1 MASAFAMIMAGGFS
15 ADLSVLTEI
24 RAEAAVPF
32 GGKFRIIDFPLSN
45 CVNSGIFNV
54 AVLTQYKPRSLND
67 HIGIGKPW
75 DLDRAQGGVRL
86 LQPYQGGPY
95 GDWQKG
101 TADAVRRNLDFVLQ
115 QDADHVLVLA
125 GDHIYLMNYQPMLRE
140 HIQSGAD
147 LTVAVR
153 RVNPHETH
161 RYGIVTLGAEERI
174 VGFQEKPRRSRET
187 LASMGIY
194 IFRRSLLVETLQ
206 AQDYLDFGRD
216 VLPALVAQPR
226 LVRAYAFPGYWADV
240 GNVQAYWEANMSLL
254 AEDPAL
260 NLYDPDW
267 VVHTRSEDRAPA
279 KLGGNAQVG
288 GSLISNG
295 CWVDGTV
302 ERSILSP
309 GVRVAEGAVI
319 RDSVILADSV
329 IEAGAFVDRC
339 VVDEDEDEDND
350 DDDANKHDL
359 GGGWFCFNE
368 APQLGRGWD
377 EDEDAGD
384 GDDNAANKLSPQ
396 VLNTGLTLVG
406 EGSSIP
412 EGMVLGRNVVV
423 HPLSDEKAFGPHKKI
438 ASGSDVGVS
447 LR

>member
-115 QDADHVLVLA
+115 QDAEHVLVLA

-153 RVNPHETH
+153 RVSPHETH

-279 KLGGNAQVG
+279 KLGSNAQVG

-339 VVDEDEDEDND
+339 VVDKR
-350 DDDANKHDL
+350 AWIRA
-359 GGGWFCFNE
+359 G
-368 APQLGRGWD
+368 ARV
-377 EDEDAGD
+377 GD
-384 GDDNAANKLSPQ
+384 GDDNTANKRLPE

-406 EGSSIP
+406 EGSLIP

-423 HPLSDEKAFGPHKKI
+423 HPLSDEKAFGPHKKV

>member
-15 ADLSVLTEI
+15 ERLSVLTET
-24 RAEAAVPF
+24 RAEPAVPF
-32 GGKFRIIDFPLSN
+32 GGKFRLIDFPLSN

-95 GDWQKG
+95 GDWQRG

-115 QDADHVLVLA
+115 QHEEHVLILA

-140 HIQSGAD
+140 HVSSGAD

-161 RYGIVTLGAEERI
+161 RYGIVTLGADERI
-174 VGFQEKPRRSRET
+174 VGFQEKPRRARET

-194 IFRRSLLVETLQ
+194 VFRKEVLVETLQ
-206 AQDYLDFGRD
+206 SHDYLDFGKD
-216 VLPALVAQPR
+216 VVPALIAQGKD
-226 LVRAYAFPGYWADV
+226 VRAHAFPGYWADV
-240 GNVQAYWEANMSLL
+240 GTVQAYWEANMSLL
-254 AEDPAL
+254 SEEPAL

-267 VVHTRSEDRAPA
+267 VVHTRSEERAPA
-279 KLGGNAQVG
+279 KLGANAQVG

-295 CWVDGTV
+295 CWVEGIV
-302 ERSILSP
+302 ERSVLAP

-319 RDSVILADSV
+319 RDSVILPDTV
-329 IEAGAFVDRC
+329 IESGALIDRC
-339 VVDEDEDEDND
+339 VVDKRVRIG
-350 DDDANKHDL
+350 AGAKV
-359 GGGWFCFNE
+359 
-368 APQLGRGWD
+368 
-377 EDEDAGD
+377 GD
-384 GDDNAANKLSPQ
+384 GDDNTANKAMPE
-396 VLNTGLTLVG
+396 VLNTGLTMVG
-406 EGSSIP
+406 EGSTIP
-412 EGMVLGRNVVV
+412 EGLTIGRNVVI
-423 HPLSDEKAFGPHKKI
+423 HPDSTEKTFGKKKKI
-438 ASGSDVGVS
+438 ASGSDIGVD
-447 LR
+447 LH

>member
-1 MASAFAMIMAGGFS
+1 MANAFAMIMAGGFS
-15 ADLSVLTEI
+15 EHLSVLTET

-45 CVNSGIFNV
+45 CVNSGLFNV

-86 LQPYQGGPY
+86 LQPYQGGAY

-101 TADAVRRNLDFVLQ
+101 TADAVRRNLDFVIQ
-115 QDADHVLVLA
+115 QDEDHVLILA
-125 GDHIYLMNYQPMLRE
+125 GDHIYLMDYQPMLRE
-140 HIQSGAD
+140 HVQSGAD

-153 RVNPHETH
+153 RVNAHETH
-161 RYGIVTLGAEERI
+161 RYGIVTLGADERI
-174 VGFQEKPRRSRET
+174 VGFREKPRRSRET

-194 IFRRSLLVETLQ
+194 IFRKSLLYETLQ
-206 AQDYLDFGRD
+206 VNDYLDFGKD
-216 VLPALVAQPR
+216 VVPAMIEQGKV
-226 LVRAYAFPGYWADV
+226 VRAHSFPGYWADV

-260 NLYDPDW
+260 NLYDPNW

-279 KLGGNAQVG
+279 KLGANAQVG

-295 CWVDGTV
+295 CWVEGQV

-319 RDSVILADSV
+319 RDSVILSDTV
-329 IEAGAFVDRC
+329 VEAGAVIDRC
-339 VVDEDEDEDND
+339 VIDKRVLIG
-350 DDDANKHDL
+350 A
-359 GGGWFCFNE
+359 G
-368 APQLGRGWD
+368 ARI
-377 EDEDAGD
+377 GD
-384 GDDNAANKLSPQ
+384 GDDNTANKSMPE
-396 VLNTGLTLVG
+396 VLNTGLTMVG
-406 EGSSIP
+406 EKSIIP
-412 EGMVLGRNVVV
+412 EGLVLGRNVVV
-423 HPLSDEKAFGPHKKI
+423 HPASGEKTFGKKKKI
-438 ASGSDVGVS
+438 VSGSDIGVN

>member
-329 IEAGAFVDRC
+329 IEAGAFADRC
-339 VVDEDEDEDND
+339 VFEKRAWIKAGARV
-350 DDDANKHDL
+350 
-359 GGGWFCFNE
+359 
-368 APQLGRGWD
+368 
-377 EDEDAGD
+377 GD

>member
-15 ADLSVLTEI
+15 ERLSVLTET
-24 RAEAAVPF
+24 RAEPAVPF
-32 GGKFRIIDFPLSN
+32 GGKFRLIDFPLSN

-95 GDWQKG
+95 GDWQRG

-115 QDADHVLVLA
+115 QHEEHVLILA

-140 HIQSGAD
+140 HMSSGAD

-161 RYGIVTLGAEERI
+161 RYGIVTLGADERI
-174 VGFQEKPRRSRET
+174 VGFQEKPRRARET

-194 IFRRSLLVETLQ
+194 VFRKEVLVETLQ
-206 AQDYLDFGRD
+206 SHDYLDFGKD
-216 VLPALVAQPR
+216 VVPALIAQGKD
-226 LVRAYAFPGYWADV
+226 VRAHAFPGYWADV
-240 GNVQAYWEANMSLL
+240 GTVQAYWEANMSLL
-254 AEDPAL
+254 SEEPAL

-267 VVHTRSEDRAPA
+267 VVHTRSEERAPA
-279 KLGGNAQVG
+279 KLGANAQVG

-295 CWVDGTV
+295 CWVEGIV
-302 ERSILSP
+302 ERSVLAP

-319 RDSVILADSV
+319 RDSVILPDTV
-329 IEAGAFVDRC
+329 IESGALIDRC
-339 VVDEDEDEDND
+339 VVDKRVRIG
-350 DDDANKHDL
+350 AGAKV
-359 GGGWFCFNE
+359 
-368 APQLGRGWD
+368 
-377 EDEDAGD
+377 GD
-384 GDDNAANKLSPQ
+384 GDDNTANKSMPE
-396 VLNTGLTLVG
+396 VLNTGLTMVG
-406 EGSSIP
+406 EGSTIP
-412 EGMVLGRNVVV
+412 EGLTIGRNVVI
-423 HPLSDEKAFGPHKKI
+423 HPDSTEKTFGKKKKI
-438 ASGSDVGVS
+438 ASGSDIGVD

>member
-15 ADLSVLTEI
+15 EHLSVLTET

-115 QDADHVLVLA
+115 QDEEHVLILA
-125 GDHIYLMNYQPMLRE
+125 GDHIYLMDYQPMLRE
-140 HIQSGAD
+140 HMQSGAD

-161 RYGIVTLGAEERI
+161 RYGIVTLGADERI

-194 IFRRSLLVETLQ
+194 IFRKELLVETLH
-206 AQDYLDFGRD
+206 AHDYLDFGKD
-216 VLPALVAQPR
+216 VVPAMIAQSK
-226 LVRAYAFPGYWADV
+226 LVRAHAFPGYWADV

-279 KLGGNAQVG
+279 KFGANAQTG

-295 CWVDGTV
+295 CRVEGTV

-309 GVRVAEGAVI
+309 ACAWP
-319 RDSVILADSV
+319 
-329 IEAGAFVDRC
+329 
-339 VVDEDEDEDND
+339 
-350 DDDANKHDL
+350 K
-359 GGGWFCFNE
+359 
-368 APQLGRGWD
+368 AP
-377 EDEDAGD
+377 
-384 GDDNAANKLSPQ
+384 
-396 VLNTGLTLVG
+396 
-406 EGSSIP
+406 
-412 EGMVLGRNVVV
+412 
-423 HPLSDEKAFGPHKKI
+423 
-438 ASGSDVGVS
+438 
-447 LR
+447 

>member
-1 MASAFAMIMAGGFS
+1 MNDVLALIMAGGS
-15 ADLSVLTEI
+15 SEHLSVLTET
-24 RAEAAVPF
+24 RAEPAVPF
-32 GGKFRIIDFPLSN
+32 GGKFRLIDFPLSN
-45 CVNSGIFNV
+45 CVNSGIYNV
-54 AVLTQYKPRSLND
+54 AVLTQYRPRSLND

-115 QDADHVLVLA
+115 QDEEHVLILA
-125 GDHIYLMNYQPMLRE
+125 GDHIYLMDYQPMLRE
-140 HIQSGAD
+140 HVQSGAD

-161 RYGIVTLGAEERI
+161 RYGIVTLGADERI
-174 VGFQEKPRRSRET
+174 VGFKEKPRRSRET

-194 IFRRSLLVETLQ
+194 IFRKELLVETLQ
-206 AQDYLDFGRD
+206 AHDYLDFGKD
-216 VLPALVAQPR
+216 VVPAMIAQSK
-226 LVRAYAFPGYWADV
+226 LVRAHAFPGYWADV

-254 AEDPAL
+254 AEEPAL

-279 KLGGNAQVG
+279 KLGANAQTG

-295 CWVDGTV
+295 CWVEGTV

-319 RDSVILADSV
+319 RDSVILADTV
-329 IEAGAFVDRC
+329 IEAGVVIDRC
-339 VVDEDEDEDND
+339 VVDKRVVIG
-350 DDDANKHDL
+350 A
-359 GGGWFCFNE
+359 G
-368 APQLGRGWD
+368 ARV
-377 EDEDAGD
+377 GD
-384 GDDNAANKLSPQ
+384 GDDNTANKSMPE
-396 VLNTGLTLVG
+396 VLNTGLTMIG
-406 EGSSIP
+406 EKSVIP
-412 EGMVLGRNVVV
+412 EGLVIGRNVVV
-423 HPLSDEKAFGPHKKI
+423 HPESGEKTFGKKKKI
-438 ASGSDVGVS
+438 ASGSDIGVN